1 MLKKFS
7 AVPQELLE
15 GIQLDAG
22 VLLRHFEP
30 KNPSQTDLTYS
41 NVICITTGGIQISA
55 VPSYSDL
62 GADIDNCPNN
72 MKELKLVESW
82 DVSISFTALD
92 AGAISLAIGAVGHD
106 DYDWDNG
113 EASGVSFTLETDL
126 QRSIWADTWREIWW
140 VGSEVDS
147 NNFVAIKI
155 SNALSTGGFN
165 LQTTKAGK
173 GQFSVTLT
181 GHASIADPDKMPFVI
196 YHGGIIISPTGATG
210 AT

>member
-7 AVPQELLE
+7 AVPQELLQNV
-15 GIQLDAG
+15 QLDAG
-22 VLLRHFEP
+22 VLLKHFEP
-30 KNPSQTDLTYS
+30 KNPSQTVLTSS
-41 NVICITTGGIQISA
+41 NVICLTTGGIQISA

-62 GADIDNCPNN
+62 GQDIDNCPNN

-92 AGAISLAIGAVGHD
+92 TGVSDLAIGAVRPD
-106 DYDWDNG
+106 RDYDWSDG
-113 EASGVSFTLETDL
+113 EARGVTSTLETDL
-126 QRSIWADTWREIWW
+126 QRSTWVDTWSEIWW

-147 NNFVAIKI
+147 NDFIAIKI

-181 GHASIADPDKMPFVI
+181 GHSSIESPDTMPFVL
-196 YHGGIIISPTGATG
+196 YRGGITTSP
-210 AT
+210 